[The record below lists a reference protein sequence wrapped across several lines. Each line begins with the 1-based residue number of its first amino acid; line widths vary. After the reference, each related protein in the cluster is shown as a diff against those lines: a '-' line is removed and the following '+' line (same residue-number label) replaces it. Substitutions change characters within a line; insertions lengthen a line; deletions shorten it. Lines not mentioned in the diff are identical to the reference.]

1 MDYTYV
7 LFSAF
12 LCEKFNIP
20 HFSLVSTVGAC
31 STSMFYYFEVKGK
44 AEEALKN
51 LHKQNKIETL
61 SIIQPGAITDRDN
74 DSRFGES
81 VLKWT
86 PFISKIKCNALGA
99 GIVKEAN
106 RVHLNY
112 DTYGKKS
119 SVYVNK
125 EIRVLSELNI

>member
-61 SIIQPGAITDRDN
+61 SIFQPDKLNRAIFDF
-74 DSRFGES
+74 DSIE
-81 VLKWT
+81 
-86 PFISKIKCNALGA
+86 N
-99 GIVKEAN
+99 
-106 RVHLNY
+106 
-112 DTYGKKS
+112 S
-119 SVYVNK
+119 SAFT
-125 EIRVLSELNI
+125 E